1 MPTEREISVSDHLRK
16 IPPAVRPT
24 VEAAR
29 DLVKAIAPKATEVT
43 YQTHPPRSSRS
54 LWKLVRYAVGDS
66 YVVGIGT
73 YPTYA
78 TMFFYRGRELDDKG
92 GLLEGGGKDMRFTRL
107 RVAADTLRP
116 EVKRLVREAFKLARA
131 KGSTLN
137 Q

>member
-1 MPTEREISVSDHLRK
+1 MPTENIPISEHLRR

-29 DLVKAIAPKATEVT
+29 QMVVAIAPKAREVT
-43 YQTHPPRSSRS
+43 HQSQAPRSSRS

-78 TMFFYRGRELDDKG
+78 SLFFYRGRELDDKD
-92 GLLEGGGKDMRFTRL
+92 GLLEGGGKDMRFIRL
-107 RVAADTLRP
+107 RAPADA
-116 EVKRLVREAFKLARA
+116 EQQAVKRLVRNAFRL
-131 KGSTLN
+131 GGV
-137 Q
+137 

>member
-1 MPTEREISVSDHLRK
+1 MPNEKIPISEHLRT

-29 DLVKAIAPKATEVT
+29 QMVVAIAPKAREVT
-43 YQTHPPRSSRS
+43 YQSQAPRSSRS

-78 TMFFYRGRELDDKG
+78 SLFFYRGRELDDKD
-92 GLLEGGGKDMRFTRL
+92 GLLEGGGKDMRFIRL
-107 RVAADTLRP
+107 RAPADA
-116 EVKRLVREAFKLARA
+116 EQQAVKRLVRNAFRL
-131 KGSTLN
+131 GDV
-137 Q
+137 

>member
-1 MPTEREISVSDHLRK
+1 MPNEKIPISEHLRT

-29 DLVKAIAPKATEVT
+29 QMVVAIAPKAREVT
-43 YQTHPPRSSRS
+43 YQSQAPRSSRS

-78 TMFFYRGRELDDKG
+78 SLFFYRGRELDDKD
-92 GLLEGGGKDMRFTRL
+92 GLLEGGGKDMRFIRL
-107 RVAADTLRP
+107 RATADA
-116 EVKRLVREAFKLARA
+116 EQQAVKRLVRNAFRL
-131 KGSTLN
+131 GDV
-137 Q
+137 